1 MGMNSVDLL
10 CAMLRVRTPV
20 IRGGAF
26 ASRTA
31 LAPLVASGILV
42 AAGHVDSILCADCGA
57 QHDVELI
64 QGRLG
69 WICDEAGVVPAE
81 RDEVTAFE
89 VRPECIAARIAS
101 HLSRGRVIT
110 WPSEHPILWSLGS
123 FDFQGY
129 GIGVCFAPDIGNLE
143 TSNVVNDY
151 LQLRQPRMDGM
162 AVITNDDRG
171 LGRLS
176 LAQGRRI
183 VRLGSVFD
191 IHDDGRT
198 NLDLD
203 AIAEWALPADKLR
216 PPSRGRPAV
225 QRDRLMPIIER
236 LHASLDWGGLS
247 ERGQIR
253 RIKAEYLGQHG
264 KGATVSDSA
273 VKDALRLVKPALR

>member
-1 MGMNSVDLL
+1 M
-10 CAMLRVRTPV
+10 
-20 IRGGAF
+20 
-26 ASRTA
+26 
-31 LAPLVASGILV
+31 APLVASGILV
-42 AAGHVDSILCADCGA
+42 AAGHVESILCADCGA

-69 WICDEAGVVPAE
+69 WMCDEAGVVPAE

-123 FDFQGY
+123 FDFRGY

-143 TSNVVNDY
+143 TFNVVNDY
-151 LQLRQPRMDGM
+151 LQLRQPRMDGI
-162 AVITNDDRG
+162 AVLTNDDRD
-171 LGRLS
+171 LSRLS
-176 LAQGRRI
+176 LAQGSRI
-183 VRLGSVFD
+183 VRLRSVFD
-191 IHDDGRT
+191 IHDDART
-198 NLDLD
+198 TLDLD

-236 LHASLDWGGLS
+236 LHASVEWGGLS

-253 RIKAEYLGQHG
+253 RIKAEYLAQHG
-264 KGATVSDSA
+264 KDATVSDSA
-273 VKDALRLVKPALR
+273 VKDTLRLLKPALR